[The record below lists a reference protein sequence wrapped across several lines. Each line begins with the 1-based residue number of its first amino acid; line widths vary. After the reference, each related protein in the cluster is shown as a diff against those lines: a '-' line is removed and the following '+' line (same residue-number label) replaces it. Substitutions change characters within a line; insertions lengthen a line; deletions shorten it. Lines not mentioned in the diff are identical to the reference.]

1 MGKVKLDHDSILAMA
16 RTHSHNEIAKALGY
30 SKHATAT
37 VIWRSG
43 ALKDNPQHD
52 AMTGGLSNHAQSI
65 DAMQDAIKGCYIPS
79 AGLAGSHLL
88 NVVSRWTGDCGL
100 KPHNLTQVVNELEY
114 WHALVE
120 VGDESLIETRK
131 AFLEW
136 CLANWRPRGT
146 DEALA
151 VFDRLVALQGA
162 GNVKPEAIKQLIKG

>member
-43 ALKDNPQHD
+43 VLKDNPQHD
-52 AMTGGLSNHAQSI
+52 AMTSGQLDVEQHVNALQG
-65 DAMQDAIKGCYIPS
+65 AIEGCYTPS
-79 AGLAGSHLL
+79 AGLTGSHLL
-88 NVVSRWTGDCGL
+88 NVVSRWTGSCGL

-114 WHALVE
+114 WQALVN
-120 VGDESLIETRK
+120 VGDEGFIETRK

-146 DEALA
+146 DEALS